1 MELSH
6 PNVIFKLR
14 VLGLAQT
21 PAKHSMTKGVLTNK
35 CPAQMELLW
44 GNLVVL
50 LHLCNQLN
58 GSPGPNLS
66 AAQEHR
72 ESLNE
77 KDRAGGSSWLHQLP
91 PPPPWCPGPGRASQI
106 HRGAANPLQS
116 WDYIPKMILFH
127 TRSLCS
133 WRAPHTQHP
142 LEGQHGLCK
151 LRGRK
156 MGLQSLFELDMGV
169 QFSSATELGRHD
181 VCLSPSVG
189 LAGLWKSRQHTANFR
204 FCYENLHFRLR
215 LPEPFRGSMD
225 AGSL

>member
-21 PAKHSMTKGVLTNK
+21 PAKHSTTKGVLRNK

-50 LHLCNQLN
+50 LHLCNRLN
-58 GSPGPNLS
+58 GSPDSSLS

-77 KDRAGGSSWLHQLP
+77 EDAAGQWSWLHQP
-91 PPPPWCPGPGRASQI
+91 PPPPWCPGPSRTGQI

-116 WDYIPKMILFH
+116 WDFIPKVILFQ
-127 TRSLCS
+127 TLSLGG
-133 WRAPHTQHP
+133 WRAPHIHST
-142 LEGQHGLCK
+142 LGNVSMDSASSGEERWACK
-151 LRGRK
+151 V
-156 MGLQSLFELDMGV
+156 SLNWTWV
-169 QFSSATELGRHD
+169 ASSAQR
-181 VCLSPSVG
+181 PS
-189 LAGLWKSRQHTANFR
+189 
-204 FCYENLHFRLR
+204 
-215 LPEPFRGSMD
+215 
-225 AGSL
+225 